1 MKFTV
6 KDFVEG
12 RCTIDQLHSAVIE
25 KQQEAHKDRICKV
38 KAVVEDAF
46 GEQAVKF
53 FYGYNHMKAVAEKNS
68 WKVVKTWRKES
79 GFCFM

>member
-12 RCTIDQLHSAVIE
+12 KCTMDQLHASRIE
-25 KQQEAHKDRICKV
+25 AQKNGKKACKV
-38 KAVVEDAF
+38 RAIVEDAF
-46 GEQAVKF
+46 GEQAIKF
-53 FYGYNHMKAVAEKNS
+53 FYGYRHMKAVAEKNG
-68 WKVVKTWRKES
+68 WKVVKTWRNEN